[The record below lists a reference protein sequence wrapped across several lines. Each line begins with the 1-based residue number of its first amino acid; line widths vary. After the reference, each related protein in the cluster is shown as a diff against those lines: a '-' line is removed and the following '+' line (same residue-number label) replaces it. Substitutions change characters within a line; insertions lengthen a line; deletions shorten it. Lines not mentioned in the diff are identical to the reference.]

1 MWYPVQNQNG
11 PIQVFP
17 SYSAYLFIA
26 EALGYSKTLQIS
38 NLYPGRQENGSSIT
52 TALGDRS
59 AGQLVAYGFWDAGSP
74 SSRSFPTKLALL
86 NLEIFNQTQ
95 TIARPMAQFDISAYR
110 QNTSR
115 PVVIRR
121 MQAPGADTKLGN
133 MTTWAGQTFASGVG
147 VGTLV
152 EETQLGSLV
161 SVVASEAALVFL

>member
-1 MWYPVQNQNG
+1 
-11 PIQVFP
+11 
-17 SYSAYLFIA
+17 
-26 EALGYSKTLQIS
+26 
-38 NLYPGRQENGSSIT
+38 
-52 TALGDRS
+52 
-59 AGQLVAYGFWDAGSP
+59 
-74 SSRSFPTKLALL
+74 
-86 NLEIFNQTQ
+86 
-95 TIARPMAQFDISAYR
+95 MAQFDISAYR